1 MIEPV
6 LYTADLWILRTKE
19 KIIKS
24 LKEGIKKMY
33 KKLLP
38 LIVIIA
44 VALTLGGCSK
54 KEAPN
59 EIPTSNEELRSE
71 DFVGKRLAF
80 ATGEAF
86 DTMFLENVGE
96 FTPIHCI
103 YEHEAMELVK
113 NNRADALMLDEPMAR
128 KWVSMN
134 PDLMIVYPSFAEYG
148 FGAIFNKEKE
158 ELRESFNEFL
168 KEIKADGT
176 YDDMIERWIDTVDSP
191 PMPDIPLKGTN
202 GVLTFASN
210 GELEPFGYIVNG
222 QPEGF
227 DIELARRF
235 AAHMDMDLD
244 ISLMAWDAL
253 LPYVNAGKADF
264 AASLFIINEE
274 REQFVD
280 FSDPYYTGGAVLVTK
295 KSITEGADEDPLSS
309 LGFWEKLKISF
320 ENNLIKED
328 RWKLVAEGLQVSLT
342 ITIFAFALATLL
354 GFGICGL
361 CMSKNRLLNAIG
373 TVYVTVM
380 RGTPIVVLLMITF
393 YVIFAKSSVSGTV
406 VAIIA
411 FGANGA
417 AFIGEILRSAIM
429 TIDKGQ
435 VEAARSMGFSKTG
448 AFFTVTFPQAVQVAF
463 PTYMSEFVSTF
474 KETAVVGYIA
484 IVDLTKAG
492 DIIRSRTYDAL
503 FPLVMV
509 ALVYMLAASVIIW
522 IFNFIYRKTNK
533 RLRREKG

>member
-1 MIEPV
+1 
-6 LYTADLWILRTKE
+6 
-19 KIIKS
+19 
-24 LKEGIKKMY
+24 MY

-38 LIVIIA
+38 LIFIIVLMMA
-44 VALTLGGCSK
+44 GCQ
-54 KEAPN
+54 
-59 EIPTSNEELRSE
+59 RSE
-71 DFVGKRLAF
+71 VPKDNTTGNENLYNEDFIGKRLAF

-86 DTMFLENVGE
+86 DELFQDNVGE
-96 FTPIHCI
+96 FTPVHCN

-134 PDLMIVYPSFAEYG
+134 PDLEIINPPFAHYG

-158 ELRESFNEFL
+158 DLRIKFNEFL
-168 KEIKADGT
+168 EEIKSSGV
-176 YDDMIERWIDTVDSP
+176 YDDMIKRWIDTVDSP
-191 PMPDIPLKGTN
+191 PMPDIPLSGNN

-210 GELEPFGYIVNG
+210 GELEPFSYIVNG
-222 QPEGF
+222 EPEGF

-235 AAHMDMDLD
+235 AAYMDMDLD

-253 LPYVNAGKADF
+253 IPYVNAGKADF
-264 AASLFIINEE
+264 GACLFIINEE
-274 REQFVD
+274 REQFVN
-280 FSDPYYTGGAVLVTK
+280 FSNPYYNGGAVLVTK
-295 KSITEGADEDPLSS
+295 KAVVESSSDANSTGIWKRFKASID
-309 LGFWEKLKISF
+309 
-320 ENNLIKED
+320 NNLIKED
-328 RWKLVAEGLQVSLT
+328 RYKLVLDGLRVSLT
-342 ITIFAFALATLL
+342 ITIVSFALATLL
-354 GFGICGL
+354 GFGVCGL
-361 CMSKNRLLNAIG
+361 CMSKNRILNTLG
-373 TVYVTVM
+373 TIYVNVM

-411 FGANGA
+411 FGFSTA

-429 TIDKGQ
+429 TVDKGQ
-435 VEAARSMGFSKTG
+435 VEAARSMGFSKVG

-503 FPLVMV
+503 FPLIMV
-509 ALVYMLAASVIIW
+509 AVVYMIASAVIIW
-522 IFNFIYRKTNK
+522 AFNLIYRKTNK
-533 RLRREKG
+533 RMRRAKK

>member
-1 MIEPV
+1 MH
-6 LYTADLWILRTKE
+6 
-19 KIIKS
+19 KI
-24 LKEGIKKMY
+24 
-33 KKLLP
+33 LLP
-38 LIVIIA
+38 ILLIIVLSLAGCDRSNLPKESASGDA
-44 VALTLGGCSK
+44 VLLSEKLSGGDNQSD
-54 KEAPN
+54 N
-59 EIPTSNEELRSE
+59 YRNE
-71 DFVGKRLAF
+71 DFIGKRLAF

-86 DTMFLENVGE
+86 DTLFLENIGE
-96 FTPIHCI
+96 FEAIYCN

-113 NNRADALMLDEPMAR
+113 NGRADALLLDEPMAR

-134 PDLMIVYPSFAEYG
+134 PELTIVNPPFAEYG
-148 FGAIFNKEKE
+148 FGAIFNNDKK
-158 ELRESFNEFL
+158 ELRFEFNEYL
-168 KEIKADGT
+168 KEIKNNGV
-176 YDDMIERWIDTVDSP
+176 YDDMIRRWIDTVDSP
-191 PMPDIPLKGTN
+191 PMPEIPLNGTKGT
-202 GVLTFASN
+202 LKFASN

-222 QPEGF
+222 QAEGF

-235 AAHMDMDLD
+235 AAYMDMDLE
-244 ISLMAWDAL
+244 ISLMAWEGL
-253 LPYVNAGKADF
+253 IPYVNAGKADF
-264 AASLFIINEE
+264 GACLFIINEE
-274 REQFVD
+274 REQFVT
-280 FSDPYYTGGAVLVTK
+280 FSDPYYEGGAVLVTK
-295 KSITEGADEDPLSS
+295 KSSAEGVGNNAVTSI
-309 LGFWEKLKISF
+309 GFWERIKNSV

-342 ITIFAFALATLL
+342 ITVFSFALATLL

-361 CMSKNRLLNAIG
+361 CMSRNRIMNAIG

-406 VAIIA
+406 VAIFA

-417 AFIGEILRSAIM
+417 AFIGEILRSAIL
-429 TIDKGQ
+429 TVDKGQ
-435 VEAARSMGFSKTG
+435 VEAARSMGFSKIG
-448 AFFTVTFPQAVQVAF
+448 AFLNVTFPQAVQVAF

-509 ALVYMLAASVIIW
+509 ALVYMIAASVIIW
-522 IFNFIYRKTNK
+522 IFNLIYRKTNK
-533 RLRREKG
+533 RMRRRTKR

>member
-1 MIEPV
+1 MH
-6 LYTADLWILRTKE
+6 
-19 KIIKS
+19 
-24 LKEGIKKMY
+24 

-38 LIVIIA
+38 LILLIVLMMA
-44 VALTLGGCSK
+44 GCKRS
-54 KEAPN
+54 EAPKDNTTGN
-59 EIPTSNEELRSE
+59 ENFRNE
-71 DFVGKRLAF
+71 DFIGKRLAF

-86 DTMFLENVGE
+86 DEFFLENVGE
-96 FTPIHCI
+96 FTPVHCN

-134 PDLMIVYPSFAEYG
+134 PDLAIINPPFAQYG

-158 ELRESFNEFL
+158 DLRLKFNEFL
-168 KEIKADGT
+168 EKIKSNGV
-176 YDDMIERWIDTVDSP
+176 YDDMIKRWIDTVDSP
-191 PMPDIPLKGTN
+191 PMPDIPLSGNN

-210 GELEPFGYIVNG
+210 GELEPFSYIASG
-222 QPEGF
+222 EPEGF

-235 AAHMDMDLD
+235 AAYMDMDLE
-244 ISLMAWDAL
+244 ISLMAWEAL
-253 LPYVNAGKADF
+253 IPYVNAGKADF
-264 AASLFIINEE
+264 GACLFIINEE
-274 REQFVD
+274 REQFVN
-280 FSDPYYTGGAVLVTK
+280 FSDPYYNGGAVLVTK
-295 KSITEGADEDPLSS
+295 KASADEGDKNSNS
-309 LGFWEKLKISF
+309 AGIWERIKTSID
-320 ENNLIKED
+320 NNLIKED
-328 RWKLVAEGLQVSLT
+328 RFKLVLDGLKVSLT
-342 ITIFAFALATLL
+342 ITIVSFILATLL
-354 GFGICGL
+354 GFGVCSL
-361 CMSKNRLLNAIG
+361 CMSKNRILNTIG
-373 TVYVTVM
+373 TVYVNVM

-393 YVIFAKSSVSGTV
+393 YVIFARSSVSGTL

-411 FGANGA
+411 FGFSTA
-417 AFIGEILRSAIM
+417 AFIGEILRSAIL
-429 TIDKGQ
+429 TVDRGQ

-509 ALVYMLAASVIIW
+509 ALVYMIASAVIIW

-533 RLRREKG
+533 RLRRAKK